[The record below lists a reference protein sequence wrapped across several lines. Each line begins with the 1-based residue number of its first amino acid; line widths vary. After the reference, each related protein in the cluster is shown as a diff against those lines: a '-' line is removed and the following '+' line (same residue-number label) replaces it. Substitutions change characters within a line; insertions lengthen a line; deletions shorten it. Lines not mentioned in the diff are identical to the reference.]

1 MNEFRT
7 ALENKEFIFT
17 CEFVPGRGK
26 EGPAISAAVDFV
38 GEIKDSVKIH
48 GVSLTDSP
56 GGNPAILPEA
66 VAIEVEQQGTDAIV
80 HFATTDMSRNAIES
94 RAMTLARQ
102 GLNNLLVVT
111 GDFPSGGY
119 LGRSADVFDLDSVQT
134 IKYLKDMNGGLEV
147 PSRKPGKI
155 DKLAPTD
162 FLIGAA
168 VSPFKLGEDEYL
180 PQLFK
185 MERKSAAG
193 ADFFIT
199 QLGYD
204 MRKCRE
210 LLVYMRARNLKT
222 PVIGNVYV
230 LSYGAA
236 RVMSSGEVP
245 GCVVTKELLETLKI
259 EAQDDDKGKGKRLE
273 RAAKMTAVLK
283 GLGFSGVHLGGFAL
297 KTADFKFIIERS
309 KELESDWEK
318 HYEELCYG
326 RDDEFY
332 LFPKP
337 ASCKIE
343 DKVEDPVPGL
353 GKCRKPLL
361 YALILVMHKL
371 VFEEGSLGYKFMKG
385 YYKLTDKVK
394 FISLPSHLFELMMKK
409 LMFGCQDCG
418 DCGLPDVAYCCPQS
432 KCAKQQRNGPCGG
445 SKDGMCEVY
454 PDEKPCVWTV
464 AYKRLKGAGRLNEMR
479 DGYVSPRKTELE
491 HTSGWAN
498 YFLGRDHSASVEE
511 EAS

>member
-26 EGPAISAAVDFV
+26 EGPAIDAAVNFV
-38 GEIKDSVKIH
+38 REIKDGPKIH

-66 VAIEVEQQGTDAIV
+66 IATEVQAEGVDAIV
-80 HFATTDMSRNAIES
+80 HFATTDLNRNAIES
-94 RAMTLARQ
+94 RAMTLARR

-111 GDFPSGGY
+111 GDFPASGY
-119 LGRSADVFDLDSVQT
+119 QGRSADVFDLDSVQT
-134 IKYLKDMNGGLEV
+134 IKYLKEMNAGLEV
-147 PSRKPGKI
+147 PSRKPGKM
-155 DKLAPTD
+155 DKLPATD

-168 VSPFKLGEDEYL
+168 VSPFKLGENEYL

-185 MERKSAAG
+185 MERKIAAG

-210 LLVYMRARNLKT
+210 LLEYMKARNLDT

-230 LSYGAA
+230 LSFGAA
-236 RVMSSGEVP
+236 KVMGKGEVP
-245 GCVVTKELLETLKI
+245 GCVVTKGLQETLGS
-259 EAQDDDKGKGKRLE
+259 EAKDDDKGKKKRLE
-273 RAAKMTAVLK
+273 RAAQMSAVLK
-283 GLGFSGVHLGGFAL
+283 GLGFAGVHIGGFAL
-297 KTADFKFIIERS
+297 KTADFKFIIERA
-309 KELESDWEK
+309 KELAPDWEK
-318 HYEELCYG
+318 YYEELCYG
-326 RDDEFY
+326 RPDEFY
-332 LFPKP
+332 MFPKP
-337 ASCKIE
+337 ESISGEK
-343 DKVEDPVPGL
+343 KQEDPLPGL
-353 GKCRKPLL
+353 GKGTKPLF
-361 YALILVMHKL
+361 YALITCMHKL
-371 VFEEGSLGYKFMKG
+371 VFERGSLGYKFMKG

-394 FISLPSHLFELMMKK
+394 FIAFPSHLVELTMKK
-409 LMFGCQDCG
+409 MMFGCQDCG

-454 PDEKPCVWTV
+454 PDEKACVWTV
-464 AYKRLKGAGRLNEMR
+464 AYKRLKSAGRLDEMR
-479 DGYVSPRKTELE
+479 ADYVAPRKRELE

-498 YFLGRDHSASVEE
+498 YFLGRDHSAVAEE
-511 EAS
+511 DAS